1 MDTVAPLSAP
11 ARIPPP
17 AWTDSFPGRPSGVA
31 EVRAQARAFLA
42 RSRVPPALYEDT
54 LLVVSELVTNAV
66 RHTGG
71 PGNVRLSSDA
81 SGIAVTVS
89 DTSRLL
95 PVPRPAEPGVA
106 TSGLG
111 LGLVAALCDCLY
123 TTLGPGGG
131 KTVHAHLPA
140 PVAGPAGPGAR
151 T

>member
-1 MDTVAPLSAP
+1 MDTVASLSAP

-95 PVPRPAEPGVA
+95 PVPRQAEPGVA

-111 LGLVAALCDCLY
+111 LGLVAAAALAD
-123 TTLGPGGG
+123 
-131 KTVHAHLPA
+131 AERAMA
-140 PVAGPAGPGAR
+140 PVLDHAFAALTPDERA
-151 T
+151 TLV